1 MRKSHEF
8 SFKIVRVITI
18 IVSNPLIFL
27 WMLGLWR
34 QSIASGYS
42 TTSRFFAILLLSPC
56 TFLYSLYHGPDWSE
70 GRTVTR
76 LDRMCLCG
84 LNPVPWSQGTQL
96 PEVLFFI
103 IFPDSDKILCN
114 YVLIWEKIFVFLCFL
129 YFLNHFLIMNRKREK
144 LCTFERSQLEQ
155 FSTYIKFYFT
165 NEFITPRELGEYTI
179 F

>member
-1 MRKSHEF
+1 MNARPMTSEHCQR
-8 SFKIVRVITI
+8 ILDDVTI
-18 IVSNPLIFL
+18 FRHLAVESMHLPIFFTP
-27 WMLGLWR
+27 W
-34 QSIASGYS
+34 AE
-42 TTSRFFAILLLSPC
+42 LSPDR
-56 TFLYSLYHGPDWSE
+56 SA

-114 YVLIWEKIFVFLCFL
+114 YVLIWEKIFVFLYFL

-144 LCTFERSQLEQ
+144 LCTFERSQLKQ

-165 NEFITPRELGEYTI
+165 NAFITLRGLGEYTI